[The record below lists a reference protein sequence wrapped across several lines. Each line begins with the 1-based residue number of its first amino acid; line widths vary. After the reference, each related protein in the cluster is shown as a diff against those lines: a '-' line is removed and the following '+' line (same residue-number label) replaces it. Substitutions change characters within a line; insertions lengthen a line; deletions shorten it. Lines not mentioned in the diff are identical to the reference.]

1 MTKTFKLKIITL
13 DKIVVDKEI
22 EKLFTKT
29 AYGEIEF
36 LPGYAE
42 SIISTVPCITKICDE
57 NGSTEEVFTSK
68 GIINIKNNELTFL
81 CDAAEYPEEIDF
93 ERAEKAK
100 KRAENRLSEK
110 EKYDIKTAEAALQRA
125 IVRLSLKK

>member
-1 MTKTFKLKIITL
+1 MAKTFKLKIITL
-13 DKIVVDKEI
+13 DKIIVDKEI

-68 GIINIKNNELTFL
+68 GIINIKNNELTFF

-100 KRAENRLSEK
+100 ERAEKRISEK
-110 EKYDIKTAEAALQRA
+110 EKYDIKRAEAALQRA

>member
-1 MTKTFKLKIITL
+1 MAKTFKLKIITL

-81 CDAAEYPEEIDF
+81 CDAAEYPEEIGF

-110 EKYDIKTAEAALQRA
+110 EKYDIKRAEAALQRA

>member
-1 MTKTFKLKIITL
+1 MAKTFKLKIITL

-42 SIISTVPCITKICDE
+42 SIISTIPCITKICDE
-57 NGSTEEVFTSK
+57 NGSIEEVFTSK

-100 KRAENRLSEK
+100 ERAENRLLEK
-110 EKYDIKTAEAALQRA
+110 EKYDVKRAEAALQRA

>member
-1 MTKTFKLKIITL
+1 MAKTFKLKIITL
-13 DKIVVDKEI
+13 DKIVIDKEV

-29 AYGEIEF
+29 DYGEIEF

-42 SIISTVPCITKICDE
+42 SIISTIPCITKICDE
-57 NGSTEEVFTSK
+57 NGSIEEVFTSK

-81 CDAAEYPEEIDF
+81 CDAEEYPEEIDF
-93 ERAEKAK
+93 ERAEKARE
-100 KRAENRLSEK
+100 RAENRLLEK
-110 EKYDIKTAEAALQRA
+110 EKYDVKRAEAALQRA

>member
-1 MTKTFKLKIITL
+1 MAKTFKLKIITL

-81 CDAAEYPEEIDF
+81 CDAAEYPEIDF
-93 ERAEKAK
+93 ERAEKLKRGQKIDSQK
-100 KRAENRLSEK
+100 KKNMILKGQKQLYK
-110 EKYDIKTAEAALQRA
+110 EL
-125 IVRLSLKK
+125 